1 MYLVP
6 SANRAWLRSERW
18 KRRAYPGEIAHA
30 EDGFSHGIPGLKP
43 APDIALVGTAEEAL
57 KKLFGSLLPP
67 AKAGSKR
74 KINTCRH
81 D

>member
-43 APDIALVGTAEEAL
+43 APDIASSARL
-57 KKLFGSLLPP
+57 KK
-67 AKAGSKR
+67 R
-74 KINTCRH
+74 
-81 D
+81 